1 MKRHLILLALLLLLP
16 LTGCNSENDSGLSA
30 SDLQKAQAIAVI
42 ASNGSIRQTI
52 TEQGAID
59 DFVDVL
65 DIDHWELADLPADA
79 SIIGQ
84 FGLSQEKTIHFGE
97 QSNDGKLYD
106 VATITLYDTPNL
118 RINLLSF
125 NFDFAIPDSA
135 HEKLAEYLAQ

>member
-1 MKRHLILLALLLLLP
+1 MKRYLILLALLLLLP
-16 LTGCNSENDSGLSA
+16 LTGCSSENDSDLSA

-42 ASNGSIRQTI
+42 DPSGTTLQTI
-52 TEQGAID
+52 TEQGAIN